1 MKFVK
6 AVGDSF
12 IYFITE
18 AALVPNSIYKESAMV
33 ESNSLLLARFIHF
46 TMTIIDSS
54 ITEKRICAFIVK
66 RSICPSGEI
75 IAVVSGAQASPDG
88 GGRIGLSPLQ
98 PALTGQLDRLVLNA
112 KADALAE
119 AFPERSC
126 TRV

>member
-54 ITEKRICAFIVK
+54 KRIY
-66 RSICPSGEI
+66 
-75 IAVVSGAQASPDG
+75 
-88 GGRIGLSPLQ
+88 
-98 PALTGQLDRLVLNA
+98 LDLRG
-112 KADALAE
+112 E
-119 AFPERSC
+119 AFENQKNL
-126 TRV
+126 